1 MKTPTLEELA
11 LLPEPLA
18 IERHFDVKNYRL
30 LRWVMGICLFFSLA
44 GVGAGLQGS
53 RYALLFLSGLDIVAV
68 LAFFALRRE
77 PFFAKSFR
85 QILLAFLLVQ
95 VAVIKVASPTG
106 ADAPIFFVL
115 FMILLMWFRLRP
127 AEHLVIFGA
136 TWLVASVPPGWLG
149 LRAPAEASDSVSGS
163 VVATTAG
170 LFLIIS
176 LALSYGEKR
185 RFLPLWRREHARQ
198 KDRQRMVE
206 EVEYARRIQL
216 SMLPQGAPNVDW
228 MDFAAASL
236 PATEV
241 GGDYYDYFHLPDG
254 RLALVI
260 GDVAGHGVASG
271 LLLSGVRSCLY
282 LLEDEIAEP
291 VRILSRLT
299 AMVRRTTDRRT
310 YVTLLCAVIDPARR
324 ILTVATAGHPPVM
337 LYRAATREIVEVGN
351 GAPPLGT
358 FLEAR
363 YEEVREPLQPG
374 DVLLFYTDGLTETLN
389 DQGNLYGTER
399 LLRALSRAAES
410 RSPRAVRDALLGDL
424 SSFKGDRDQEDD
436 TTLVVVRLL

>member
-11 LLPEPLA
+11 LQPEPLA
-18 IERHFDVKNYRL
+18 IERHFDAKNYRL
-30 LRWVMGICLFFSLA
+30 VRWVMGFGAILSLA
-44 GVGAGLQGS
+44 GIGSALQGS
-53 RYALLFLSGLDIVAV
+53 RYALLFLAGLNLAV
-68 LAFFALRRE
+68 ILAFFALRRE

-85 QILLAFLLVQ
+85 QILLAFLLLQ
-95 VAVIKVASPTG
+95 VAVIKVASPVG
-106 ADAPIFFVL
+106 ADTPVFFVL

-127 AEHLVIFGA
+127 AEHLVLYGA

-149 LRAPAEASDSVSGS
+149 LRAPAEASDSTSGA

-170 LFLIIS
+170 LFLAIS

-216 SMLPQGAPNVDW
+216 SMLPQGAPSVDW

-241 GGDYYDYFHLPDG
+241 GGDYYDYFPLPDG

-282 LLEDEIAEP
+282 LLGDEIADP
-291 VRILSRLT
+291 VRILTRLT
-299 AMVRRTTDRRT
+299 TMVRRTTDRRT
-310 YVTLLCAVIDPARR
+310 FVTLLCAVIDPARR
-324 ILTVATAGHPPVM
+324 TLTVSSAGHPPVI
-337 LYRAATREIVEVGN
+337 LHRAATREVVEVGN

-363 YEEVREPLQPG
+363 YEEVREPLAPG
-374 DVLLFYTDGLTETLN
+374 DVLLFYTDGLTEARN
-389 DQGNLYGTER
+389 DQGNLYGTDR
-399 LLRALSRAAES
+399 LLRTLARAAES
-410 RSPRAVRDALLGDL
+410 RSPRAIRDALLGDL
-424 SSFKGDRDQEDD
+424 SSFKGDREQEDD
-436 TTLVVVRLL
+436 TTLVVVRLV